1 MLTNSENLADTNK
14 LTYDIQLGKQ
24 TMSGQIYAEQWI
36 DGTCVQSEP
45 VVMTQ
50 YVDSIEISMTERRK
64 DFASV
69 GTDIQ
74 IETNQYGG
82 SLLTY
87 FAHPENLNI
96 TGWAFEGHELDEK
109 IKFSPTKEVIL
120 AAKVFDNG
128 SGVSV
133 FSCET
138 LAKEPERLKNAAY
151 MIVIR
156 AVFSA
161 DPLGAT
167 IQEEVSSPAEVLSLN
182 DVIILSQ
189 KGYDLTWSDFENYD
203 YIETGS
209 GLYIRVYKINE
220 LFELWIGGAGPDSD
234 PMYIYLALA
243 DNLDTKID
251 IRDGGVTEFISE
263 YGNAYPAHK
272 SLYEPTPIDQIDTK
286 YDNEEFVI
294 TKLHYETLDGEW
306 VSDGYTYKYRLE
318 ITGRMNNDAKNT
330 TYIVLSNTEDITFN
344 QTWKASGLSSNMAD
358 YFDPADAVIVGHKLF
373 LYK

>member
-1 MLTNSENLADTNK
+1 
-14 LTYDIQLGKQ
+14 
-24 TMSGQIYAEQWI
+24 
-36 DGTCVQSEP
+36 
-45 VVMTQ
+45 
-50 YVDSIEISMTERRK
+50 
-64 DFASV
+64 
-69 GTDIQ
+69 
-74 IETNQYGG
+74 
-82 SLLTY
+82 
-87 FAHPENLNI
+87 
-96 TGWAFEGHELDEK
+96 
-109 IKFSPTKEVIL
+109 
-120 AAKVFDNG
+120 
-128 SGVSV
+128 
-133 FSCET
+133 
-138 LAKEPERLKNAAY
+138 
-151 MIVIR
+151 
-156 AVFSA
+156 
-161 DPLGAT
+161 
-167 IQEEVSSPAEVLSLN
+167 
-182 DVIILSQ
+182 
-189 KGYDLTWSDFENYD
+189 
-203 YIETGS
+203 
-209 GLYIRVYKINE
+209 
-220 LFELWIGGAGPDSD
+220 
-234 PMYIYLALA
+234 MYIYLALA